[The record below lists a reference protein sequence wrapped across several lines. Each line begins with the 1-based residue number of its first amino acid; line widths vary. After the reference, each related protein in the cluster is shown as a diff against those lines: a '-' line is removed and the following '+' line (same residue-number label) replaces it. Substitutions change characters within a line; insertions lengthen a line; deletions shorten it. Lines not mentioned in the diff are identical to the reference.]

1 MTGAK
6 MTDLVV
12 KTNRLNS
19 AVQNLSLV
27 EIRIIQLAI
36 IDARETGQG
45 LSTDKPLRIHASRYA
60 EAFGV
65 NKKNAYDIIK
75 EAEETLFNR
84 RFSFIDE
91 DGKLVKS
98 RWLSQVGYR
107 DKEGVIELT
116 LTPAVVK
123 GITRIDGAVEFF
135 TSYLLSN
142 TVHFKSAYSVRLYEL
157 LSQWKN
163 NEKYNYKTPVFE
175 INSFRE
181 QLGIEPNQYKAMK
194 DFKKYVLERG
204 ISEINEHSD
213 LQVSYSQHKKGRII
227 TGFNFEVKLKKEKD
241 NRPTWQKK
249 GLTDKQI
256 KKLSIYKKEFIDA
269 NIDSGLF
276 GSCDGE
282 YYSDTFERII
292 PLLKD
297 PDTINQFKLIAD
309 LLNR

>member
-1 MTGAK
+1 

-60 EAFGV
+60 EAFDTS
-65 NKKNAYDIIK
+65 KQNAYQVIK
-75 EAEETLFNR
+75 EAESTIFKR
-84 RFSFIDE
+84 QFSFIDT
-91 DGKLVKS
+91 DGKQVKS
-98 RWLSQVGYR
+98 HWLQQVKYF
-107 DKEGVIELT
+107 DTEGFIEIIFT
-116 LTPAVVK
+116 HAVVK

-213 LQVSYSQHKKGRII
+213 LQVSYSQHKNGRII
-227 TGFNFEVKLKKEKD
+227 TGFNFEVKFKKEKD

-256 KKLSIYKKEFIDA
+256 KKLSIYKQEFIDA

-282 YYSDTFERII
+282 YYSDTFKRIT
-292 PLLKD
+292 PLLKN
-297 PDTINQFKLIAD
+297 PSTVNQFKLIGE
-309 LLNR
+309 LLDR

>member
-1 MTGAK
+1 

-60 EAFGV
+60 EAFDTS
-65 NKKNAYDIIK
+65 KQNAYQVIK
-75 EAEETLFNR
+75 EAESTIFKR
-84 RFSFIDE
+84 QFSFIDT
-91 DGKLVKS
+91 DGKKVKS
-98 RWLSQVGYR
+98 HWLQQVKYFDTEGY
-107 DKEGVIELT
+107 IEIIFT
-116 LTPAVVK
+116 HAVVK

-181 QLGIEPNQYKAMK
+181 QLGIIENEYSRMY
-194 DFKKYVLERG
+194 DFKKYVLEYS
-204 ISEINEHSD
+204 IKEINEHSD